1 MKKLII
7 SAMLFLLV
15 LVSYSQD
22 TRFILK
28 ERTTKTGEVIVDT
41 IWQVR
46 KISTKINESNEIV
59 KDTTWI
65 KFNKNRTNLSLPSTS
80 ENLNSNYIASS
91 KESNTI
97 FEKGR
102 GFIGV
107 YGNTSVSSSLGIE
120 GVRLGYFVADN
131 QVLGGGGQI
140 GFSEN
145 SGVNI
150 SAFYRSFFGKGTK
163 GKMWGELS
171 SNIIA
176 ADGETTFGFGLG
188 SGYTS
193 LLTRSC
199 GFDIGLKYQKLGQN
213 DGELLIN
220 FGLILLVGN

>member
-1 MKKLII
+1 MKKLLI
-7 SAMLFLLV
+7 SAMLFLLA
-15 LVSYSQD
+15 LVSYSQE

-28 ERTTKTGEVIVDT
+28 ERTTKTGEVVVDT

-46 KISTKINESNEIV
+46 KISTKINESNEIE

-65 KFNKNRTNLSLPSTS
+65 KFNKNRTNFALPSTS
-80 ENLNSNYIASS
+80 TNLNSNYTASS
-91 KESNTI
+91 NENYTI

-131 QVLGGGGQI
+131 QILGGGGQI

-163 GKMWGELS
+163 GKMWGEIS

-193 LLTRSC
+193 FLTRSC

-213 DGELLIN
+213 DGDLLIN